1 MNEMAFWV
9 NEINSQMDKKLV
21 WRRLDDKFVIVYNLS
36 IETGKEKRTKMVG
49 IVDVAKRANVSTAT
63 VSRVLTKPETVRE
76 TTTEKVLKAIEALNY
91 QPNILAR
98 QLRRLET
105 KTILVVVPD
114 ITNPFFSKVLRGI
127 EAVAVAKGYQVL
139 LGDTSNDL
147 EREKGYLNILQQ
159 KKADGMVLLTARMD
173 AAAVEEV
180 ARRFPVVLACEYI
193 EGSSIPTVSIDNIS
207 GARKAMEY
215 LIDLGHERIGCITGP
230 LDIVLSRD
238 RLKGF
243 YQAMARK
250 NLIVDPV
257 LVQEGDFSFDSGF
270 NLMMKFFALGQLP
283 TAIFAANDE
292 MAMGVIKAIKSKG
305 LNVPEDISVLGFDNL
320 KFSSIFEPGLT
331 TIAQPAFEIGENA
344 MELLMKLISKEE
356 VKHEQIIL
364 ADQLVVRESVR
375 SI

>member
-1 MNEMAFWV
+1 
-9 NEINSQMDKKLV
+9 
-21 WRRLDDKFVIVYNLS
+21 
-36 IETGKEKRTKMVG
+36 
-49 IVDVAKRANVSTAT
+49 
-63 VSRVLTKPETVRE
+63 
-76 TTTEKVLKAIEALNY
+76 
-91 QPNILAR
+91 
-98 QLRRLET
+98 
-105 KTILVVVPD
+105 
-114 ITNPFFSKVLRGI
+114 
-127 EAVAVAKGYQVL
+127 
-139 LGDTSNDL
+139 
-147 EREKGYLNILQQ
+147 
-159 KKADGMVLLTARMD
+159 MVLLTARMD

-180 ARRFPVVLACEYI
+180 ARCFPVVLACEYI
-193 EGSSIPTVSIDNIS
+193 EGSRIPTVSIDNIS
-207 GARKAMEY
+207 GARKAVEY

-283 TAIFAANDE
+283 TAIFAANDD

-305 LNVPEDISVLGFDNL
+305 LKVPEDISVLGFDNL

-331 TIAQPAFEIGENA
+331 TIAQPAYEIGESA
-344 MELLMKLISKEE
+344 MELLMKLINKEE
-356 VKHEQIIL
+356 VKREQIIL

-375 SI
+375 TISKF

>member
-1 MNEMAFWV
+1 M
-9 NEINSQMDKKLV
+9 
-21 WRRLDDKFVIVYNLS
+21 
-36 IETGKEKRTKMVG
+36 MVG
-49 IVDVAKRANVSTAT
+49 IVDVAKKANVSTAT

-91 QPNILAR
+91 QPNLLAR

-114 ITNPFFSKVLRGI
+114 ISNPFFSKVLRGI

-139 LGDTSNDL
+139 LGDTGNDV

-180 ARRFPVVLACEYI
+180 ARSFPVVLACEYI
-193 EGSSIPTVSIDNIS
+193 EGSRIPTVSIDNIS
-207 GARKAMEY
+207 GARKATEY

-283 TAIFAANDE
+283 TAIFAASDD
-292 MAMGVIKAIKSKG
+292 MAMGVIKAIKSKD
-305 LNVPEDISVLGFDNL
+305 LKVPEDISVLGFDDL
-320 KFSSIFEPGLT
+320 KFSSIFEPALT

-344 MELLMKLISKEE
+344 MELLMKLINKEE
-356 VKHEQIIL
+356 VKREQIIL
-364 ADQLVVRESVR
+364 ADQLVVRESVGT
-375 SI
+375 I